1 MSAAGDAAGAARKIR
16 VLIAMLGL
24 DQHEVGAVAVAGLLR
39 DAGMEVV
46 YAGRFNLPRAVVK
59 TALEEGVDVIGL
71 SCHSWEYLY
80 YLDELLALLREQG
93 LNVPLVIG
101 GSVVTP
107 GDAQELLAKGVSAA
121 FGPTA
126 TPDQIIAAVTR
137 LAGAGAGVYA
147 APTAA
152 EQ

>member
-1 MSAAGDAAGAARKIR
+1 MNSATREAKNIR

-59 TALEEGVDVIGL
+59 AALEEGVDVIGL

-80 YLDELLALLREQG
+80 YLDELLALLREHD
-93 LNVPLVIG
+93 LDVPVIVG

-107 GDAQELLAKGVSAA
+107 GDAQALLAKGVRAA

-126 TPDQIIAAVTR
+126 TPDEIITAVR
-137 LAGAGAGVYA
+137 ELAGATTQHRSRGPAPA
-147 APTAA
+147 A
-152 EQ
+152 